1 MEAMGADDRLPAAAL
16 IARLIANPHGFDLF
30 QAISLLERA
39 VPHAR
44 PLGRGNG
51 AGEAVRLSGFVSL
64 TFEPS
69 DVRSV
74 RQGELPKRRSAH
86 EAHDA
91 HEGESHEA
99 SHAQRPAYTLST
111 PVLTLAGANGPL
123 PMPFTELVL
132 EGRAQRDSAT
142 ADLLDIF
149 NHRFLS
155 FLYRSRKKHAPGLNW
170 RSPHSS
176 ALAACLDAL
185 SNLGLRGALRGPHD
199 ERLWLRHAGLLSAAP
214 RSMTG
219 LLALLS
225 DRLGMPVRGVQ
236 FVGGWREIDKTDS
249 LRLARVGSRAPR
261 LGGQSMLG
269 RRAWDQ
275 AAGIRIEFADLSHE
289 RFAALLPGGPD
300 HALAQ
305 WLIHC
310 YVQQDFDVEF
320 VLKLAPQRVTCALG
334 GLNAARLG
342 WTSWV
347 TGAQGNAARETDTT
361 YKSGTTA
368 AAPAPVRL
376 ALRAAGKPERHYE
389 GCSA

>member
-1 MEAMGADDRLPAAAL
+1 MEAMGTDDRLPAAAL
-16 IARLIANPHGFDLF
+16 IARLIANPQGFDLF

-39 VPHAR
+39 VPHGR

-51 AGEAVRLSGFVSL
+51 AGEGVRLSGFVSL

-86 EAHDA
+86 ETNEVHEAHDA
-91 HEGESHEA
+91 H
-99 SHAQRPAYTLST
+99 RPAYTLST

-132 EGRAQRDSAT
+132 EGRAQRDTAT

-176 ALAACLDAL
+176 ALAACLDSL
-185 SNLGLRGALRGPHD
+185 SNLGLRGALRGPHG
-199 ERLWLRHAGLLSAAP
+199 EHLWLRHAGLLSAAP

-275 AAGIRIEFADLSHE
+275 AAGIRIEFADLSRA
-289 RFAALLPGGPD
+289 RFAALLPGGAD

-305 WLIHC
+305 WLIRC

-320 VLKLAPQRVTCALG
+320 VLKLAPQKVTCALG
-334 GLNAARLG
+334 GPNAARLG

-347 TGAQGNAARETDTT
+347 TGTQGSEARETDTP
-361 YKSGTTA
+361 YKTGTTTA
-368 AAPAPVRL
+368 APALVRL
-376 ALRAAGKPERHYE
+376 TLRAAGEPKRHYE